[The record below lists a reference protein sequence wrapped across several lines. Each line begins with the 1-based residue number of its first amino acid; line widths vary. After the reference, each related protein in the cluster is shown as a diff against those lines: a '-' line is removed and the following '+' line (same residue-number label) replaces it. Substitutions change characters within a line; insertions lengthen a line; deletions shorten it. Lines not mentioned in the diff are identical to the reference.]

1 MSPAAVAGDRREA
14 AGDGRL
20 VAGMLRFV
28 AGYFLRG
35 PDDETEEIL
44 TDVEWQRATTESGLI
59 PAAVADETLIDLD
72 EHRRQFSELFRV
84 PGTAFIPPF
93 EQAYRGGK
101 ATVESSATTECL
113 RLYAAAGYR
122 LHPFKHAQA
131 DHAGHQARFLAALL
145 EQEAGCLA
153 DGEAG
158 TAATVATWRQ
168 GFVAE
173 HCGWWTDFSD
183 RATAS
188 GACQQIRTA
197 ATLLA
202 SLGRAAERG

>member
-44 TDVEWQRATTESGLI
+44 TDVEWQRATTESGLT
-59 PAAVADETLIDLD
+59 PAAVADAPVDDLD
-72 EHRRQFSELFRV
+72 GHERQFAELFRV

-101 ATVESSATTECL
+101 ATVDGSATTECL
-113 RLYAAAGYR
+113 QLYAAAGYQ
-122 LHPFKHAQA
+122 LHPFKHVQA
-131 DHAGHQARFLAALL
+131 DHAGHQARFVAALL
-145 EQEAGCLA
+145 EQEEDCLGT
-153 DGEAG
+153 GEAE
-158 TAATVATWRQ
+158 TAATVATWRR

-173 HCGWWTDFSD
+173 HCGWWSSFSD
-183 RATAS
+183 RVAAA
-188 GACQQIRTA
+188 GACRQIRTVA
-197 ATLLA
+197 ALLA
-202 SLGRAAERG
+202 SLGGAAERG